1 VQKITVDAGMSCP
14 NRDGSLSASGCIFCN
29 SQGSG
34 TGAYKKGLTVSE
46 QLSKGKVK
54 LAKRYKAKMFI
65 AYFQSYSN
73 TYAPLKKLSAL
84 YEEALSIEDIVGL
97 SIGTR
102 PDCIN
107 ESILALLQKYAHNY
121 LIWLEYGIQSV
132 HNKTLTFIN
141 RGHNF
146 RCFEDVVEKTKNR
159 GIKICAHVIL
169 GLPYE
174 NKQDMLDTARA
185 MADLEIDGIKIHL
198 LYVVKGTPL
207 AHLYNTHQYKCL
219 EQRQYIDIVCDFLE
233 QLPPKIVIQ
242 RLTGEPHAAE
252 LIAPLWSL
260 NKAETLSLINS
271 EMEKRD
277 SWQGKNSLVVP
288 MVNNVRKNSKLRIK
302 YNNPKSKIANN

>member
-14 NRDGSLSASGCIFCN
+14 NRDGTLSAKGCIFCN
-29 SQGSG
+29 ARGSG

-46 QLSKGKVK
+46 QLRKGKVR
-54 LAKRYKAKMFI
+54 LGKRYKAKMFI

-73 TYAPLKKLSAL
+73 TYAPIEKLSAL
-84 YEEALSIEDIVGL
+84 YEEALAVDGIMGL

-107 ESILALLQKYAHNY
+107 ESVLALLQKYALNY
-121 LIWLEYGIQSV
+121 MIWLEYGIQSV

-141 RGHNF
+141 RGHNL
-146 RCFEDVVEKTKNR
+146 RCFEDTVGKSKNR

-169 GLPYE
+169 GLPHE
-174 NKQDMLDTARA
+174 NRQDMMATAKA

-207 AHLYNTHQYKCL
+207 EHLYNTHQYKCL
-219 EQRQYIDIVCDFLE
+219 EKQQYIDIVCDFLE
-233 QLPPKIVIQ
+233 RLPSEIVIQ
-242 RLTGEPHAAE
+242 RMTGEPHAAE

-260 NKAETLSLINS
+260 NKKAETLSLINE

-277 SWQGKNSLVVP
+277 SWQGKF
-288 MVNNVRKNSKLRIK
+288 RRRR
-302 YNNPKSKIANN
+302 

>member
-1 VQKITVDAGMSCP
+1 MTTPQLRYTNFNFWLRNRYGCRVQKITVDAGMSCP

-29 SQGSG
+29 ARGSG
-34 TGAYKKGLTVSE
+34 TGAYNKGLTISE
-46 QLSKGKVK
+46 QLSKGKIT
-54 LAKRYKAKMFI
+54 LGKRYKAKKFI

-73 TYAPLKKLSAL
+73 TYAPVKKLSAL
-84 YEEALSIEDIVGL
+84 YEEALAVDGIVGL

-102 PDCIN
+102 PDCMN
-107 ESILALLQKYAHNY
+107 ESILALLQKYARNY

-132 HNKTLTFIN
+132 HDKTLTFIN

-146 RCFEDVVEKTKNR
+146 RCFEDTVKKSKNR

-169 GLPYE
+169 GLPNE
-174 NKQDMLDTARA
+174 NRQEMLETAKA

-219 EQRQYIDIVCDFLE
+219 EKRQYIDIVCDFLE
-233 QLPPKIVIQ
+233 RLPPEIVIQ
-242 RLTGEPHAAE
+242 RLTGEPHPAE

-260 NKAETLSLINS
+260 NKAETLSSINA

-277 SWQGKNSLVVP
+277 SWQGKFR
-288 MVNNVRKNSKLRIK
+288 MHR
-302 YNNPKSKIANN
+302 